1 MPGMS
6 GRDLAVRL
14 REKYPEI
21 PIVFMSGYTDDAL
34 LGGDFTTTTL
44 LPKPFDA
51 EQLLRA
57 VREELDRALSA
68 RVPPD
73 SGG

>member
-6 GRDLAVRL
+6 GRDLAVRM
-14 REKYPEI
+14 RERDPEI
-21 PIVFMSGYTDDAL
+21 PIVFMSGYSDEAL
-34 LGGDFTTTTL
+34 LGGDFTTTRL

-57 VREELDRALSA
+57 VREELDSSVSA
-68 RVPPD
+68 RAPRD
-73 SGG
+73 SDG

>member
-1 MPGMS
+1 
-6 GRDLAVRL
+6 
-14 REKYPEI
+14 
-21 PIVFMSGYTDDAL
+21 MSGYSDDAL
-34 LGGDFTTTTL
+34 LGGDFTTTRL

-57 VREELDRALSA
+57 VREELDRSVSA
-68 RVPPD
+68 RAQRD